1 MGPKTIL
8 TGTTGKLGSEVL
20 KHLLQLVPASD
31 IIVSAYNPDGHQD
44 LKDKGVEV
52 RAGDFNDPESLVPTF
67 KGGEALLLMSLPSRD
82 DEYRIQTQTQVIDVA
97 KKAGVKHIYYTSLAF
112 GEGSDARVMK
122 AHYATEKYLEDADIS
137 YTIIRQGPYMS
148 SYPLY
153 LGLYETTSDTVAVPG
168 DGKVAFATREDL
180 GEATAKIIASGEYN
194 GETVTLTG
202 SKAYSLQEVTQLLS
216 QVLKKDIAF
225 HKVSEEEFLER
236 NADKGDV
243 AEWWLSTYPTL
254 ENGGLATVDP
264 TLERLLGRKPRQL
277 EELLRDTLPNAK
289 AGDQELAQWV
299 SH

>member
-1 MGPKTIL
+1 MGHKIIL

-31 IIVSAYNPDGHQD
+31 IIVSVYNPDGHQE

-52 RAGDFNDPESLVPTF
+52 RAGDFNDPESLLLAF
-67 KGGEALLLMSLPSRD
+67 KGGDALFLTSLPSRD
-82 DEYRIQTQTQVIDVA
+82 DEYRIKSQTQVIDVA
-97 KKAGVKHIYYTSLAF
+97 IKAGVKHIYYTSLAF
-112 GEGSDARVMK
+112 GDESNARVMK
-122 AHYATEKYLEDADIS
+122 AHYATEKYLKAAGIS
-137 YTIIRQGPYMS
+137 FTLIREGPYMT

-153 LGLYETTSDTVAVPG
+153 LGFYETTSDEVVVPG
-168 DGKVAFATREDL
+168 DGKVAFAAREDL
-180 GEATAKIIASGEYN
+180 GEATAKIIASGKYS
-194 GETVTLTG
+194 GKTVTLTG
-202 SKAYSLQEVTQLLS
+202 SKAYSLQEVTHLLS

-225 HKVSEEEFLER
+225 KKVSDEEYLER
-236 NADKGDV
+236 NRDKRDV

-264 TLERLLGRKPRQL
+264 TLEQLLGRKPRQL
-277 EELLRDTLPNAK
+277 EDLLKDTLPNAN